1 VTIDGDPIRLTT
13 CCTRR
18 VPTCF
23 AGSAARSRHPGSYRE
38 ALALTTSDAE
48 RRFLAR
54 RLAEVTN

>member
-1 VTIDGDPIRLTT
+1 MLRRLGRTIET
-13 CCTRR
+13 
-18 VPTCF
+18 
-23 AGSAARSRHPGSYRE
+23 AGSYRE